1 MARPSVEDR
10 AAMFIEKARPSIS
23 GQGGNAALYSV
34 AAGLVI
40 GFGLDDAKA
49 LSLLRKYNSIS
60 AQPPW
65 PENEL
70 ERTIRNARK
79 AAERDPG
86 AVGELARQ
94 DASGYTGP
102 RLPANIPAP
111 AKSAEKAA
119 PAGSSSSGSDH
130 QRGGRKAR
138 TLRTP
143 FFEIRRAGEGA
154 KRRTV
159 RTLRTFNFLSDPI
172 SKQENPPEEIR
183 SEKEASEVS
192 PVLKS
197 PARMGKSMG
206 SELFPVGSTYID
218 YESGIIWKR
227 RRDRWT
233 GLTSEGKIIYASL

>member
-10 AAMFIEKARPSIS
+10 AAMFVEKARPSIS

-65 PENEL
+65 SDKEL

-86 AVGELARQ
+86 AVGELAQQ
-94 DASGYTGP
+94 DAPDYTGP
-102 RLPANIPAP
+102 RLPANIPL
-111 AKSAEKAA
+111 AKGAKKMSVT
-119 PAGSSSSGSDH
+119 GSPSSGSAH
-130 QRGGRKAR
+130 QQKGGEAR
-138 TLRTP
+138 TPRTP
-143 FFEIRRAGEGA
+143 FFEIRRAGEGVR
-154 KRRTV
+154 RRTV
-159 RTLRTFNFLSDPI
+159 RTLRTFECLSNPV
-172 SKQENPPEEIR
+172 SKQNNPLKKIE

-197 PARMGKSMG
+197 PAYKKEDTG
-206 SELFPVGSTYID
+206 SCLFPLGSTYVD
-218 YESGIIWKR
+218 RESGVIWKR
-227 RRDRWT
+227 RRDRWV
-233 GLTSEGKIIYASL
+233 GLTPEGEKIYASL